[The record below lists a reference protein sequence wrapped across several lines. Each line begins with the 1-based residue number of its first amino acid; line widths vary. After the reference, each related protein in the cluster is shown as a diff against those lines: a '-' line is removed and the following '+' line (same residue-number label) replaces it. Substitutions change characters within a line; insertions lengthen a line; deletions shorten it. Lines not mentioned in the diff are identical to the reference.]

1 MAGVSRGWVERCS
14 LAAEACGQHLQQ
26 SLLSP
31 AHVPMATSNG
41 KVAVLGA
48 SQSAPDPSTRRS
60 QDDVLAGE
68 LLLHQGGLRHQV
80 QHHDQGQ
87 KGVVQGSGDK
97 CWSWKA
103 SLHCCEKISIY
114 RIKKLAPAVLLWHWL
129 WVTFLDLTLHEF
141 WGSWYLGSLAC
152 ERFLT
157 PPAVLLTGF
166 YRYNIFLM
174 GSNIFSTLQ
183 QIMCSHEEWQLMRRG
198 QVWWIAAG
206 QCLTGGGPF

>member
-1 MAGVSRGWVERCS
+1 MCLFVMGLVMPIFLSFLPDLDSFRKIKRLLKKPPLYQLVGGGWGKQGVVGGEMQSGSRSVWSAV
-14 LAAEACGQHLQQ
+14 AAV

-87 KGVVQGSGDK
+87 QGVVQGSGDK

-103 SLHCCEKISIY
+103 SLHCCEIISIY
-114 RIKKLAPAVLLWHWL
+114 RIKKLAPTVLLWH
-129 WVTFLDLTLHEF
+129 
-141 WGSWYLGSLAC
+141 C
-152 ERFLT
+152 K
-157 PPAVLLTGF
+157 
-166 YRYNIFLM
+166 
-174 GSNIFSTLQ
+174 
-183 QIMCSHEEWQLMRRG
+183 
-198 QVWWIAAG
+198 
-206 QCLTGGGPF
+206 